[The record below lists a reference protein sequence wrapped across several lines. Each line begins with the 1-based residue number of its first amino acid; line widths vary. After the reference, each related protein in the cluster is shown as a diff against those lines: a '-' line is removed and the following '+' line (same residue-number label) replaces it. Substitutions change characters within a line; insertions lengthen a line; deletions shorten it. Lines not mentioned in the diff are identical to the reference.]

1 MRKLT
6 AGLFVTLDGVV
17 QDPGGFGELDRGG
30 WALNYF
36 DDASR
41 EQSTEQLLAAG
52 TFLLG
57 RTTYEIIE
65 RAWSRNTGPYAEAM
79 HKLPK
84 VVISR
89 TLRGELPWNATALP
103 GEAAETV
110 ARLKQEPGGD
120 IVMYGSFTL
129 LRTLLHHKLIDELHV
144 GVHPI
149 VVGDGQRLF
158 DGVLPGTTLRLV
170 AATPSSTGVVTLTY
184 APAS

>member
-6 AGLFVTLDGVV
+6 AGVFVTLDGVA
-17 QDPGGFGELDRGG
+17 QDPGGFGELEHGG
-30 WALNYF
+30 WALGYF

-41 EQSTEQLLAAG
+41 EQATEQLLASD

-84 VVISR
+84 LVVSR
-89 TLRGELPWNATALP
+89 TLRGELPWNATVLP

-110 ARLKQEPGGD
+110 AKLKQEPGGD

-129 LRTLLHHKLIDELHV
+129 MHTLLRHNLIDELHV
-144 GVHPI
+144 GVHPV
-149 VVGDGQRLF
+149 VVGEGKRLF
-158 DGVLPGTTLRLV
+158 DGASPGTLRLV
-170 AATPSSTGVVTLTY
+170 AATPTPTGVVTLTY
-184 APAS
+184 AP